1 MPPSLPPPSSLPA
14 LLSPTVPAAW
24 LAALPDVV
32 AAGLSSGWPWLFTL
46 AEWLIRLVMLV
57 YVPQRRAPA
66 AARTWLLLIFFLPWL
81 GLLLYALFGRI
92 YYPKSRRLK
101 LARINQGIE
110 RVRGPLE
117 RFAPVQPLPAGVS
130 ADAAGLIERLGS
142 YWPMRGNAV
151 ELMDDYG
158 AVVAR
163 MIADIDGA
171 ARQVH
176 LLVYIY
182 AADATARAF
191 TDALLRAAAR
201 GVQCRL
207 LVDALG
213 ARAGW
218 RAFAQTLRHGGVEVV
233 QALPMRSL
241 SAVLKGKSARFDLR
255 NHRKILV
262 VDGSIGYIG
271 SQNVI
276 DAESTPGLPNEELVA
291 RVTGPVV
298 TQLQAVFL
306 ADRYLETGE
315 TGEAGQAAQTERGG
329 FVAGNFP
336 PPQAAGAHTAQML
349 PSGPGYGTQN
359 AQMAL
364 VSMIHRARA
373 RVVITTPYFVPDEAF
388 LQALQLACYRGVAV
402 HLVLSRRIDQRFT
415 QAAQEAYFGV
425 LLDAGVHIHLYK
437 PAFLHAKHV
446 TIDDEVAMVGST
458 NMDIRSFALNAEAA
472 LVIYDHAVVARMR
485 EIQARYFRDSAQV
498 DRAAW
503 QRRPLRRRTWQN
515 LCRLADSLL

>member
-1 MPPSLPPPSSLPA
+1 MPASLSATLSATLLPAAWVSSLPG
-14 LLSPTVPAAW
+14 
-24 LAALPDVV
+24 ALPMNP
-32 AAGLSSGWPWLFTL
+32 SWWWPALFTL
-46 AEWLIRLVMLV
+46 AEWTIRLAMLV

-92 YYPKSRRLK
+92 YYPKSRRVK

-117 RFAPVQPLPAGVS
+117 RFAPLQPLPAGVA
-130 ADAAGLIERLGS
+130 ADTAGLIERLGS

-151 ELMDDYG
+151 ALMDDYQ

-163 MIADIDGA
+163 MIADIDA
-171 ARQVH
+171 ATRQVH

-182 AADATARAF
+182 ADDGTARAV
-191 TDALLRAAAR
+191 TDALLRASAR

-218 RAFAQTLRHGGVEVV
+218 RAFSGRLREGGVEVV

-262 VDGSIGYIG
+262 VDGRIGYIG

-276 DAESTPGLPNEELVA
+276 DAESMPGLPNEELVA

-298 TQLQAVFL
+298 AQLQAVFL

-315 TGEAGQAAQTERGG
+315 NGGGG
-329 FVAGNFP
+329 FTPENFP
-336 PPQAAGAHTAQML
+336 PVEPQGPHTAQML

-364 VSMIHRARA
+364 ISMIHQARSE
-373 RVVITTPYFVPDEAF
+373 VVITTPYFVPDEAF
-388 LQALQLACYRGVAV
+388 LQALHLACYRGVAV
-402 HLVLSRRIDQRFT
+402 HLVLSQRIDQRFT
-415 QAAQEAYFGV
+415 QAAQEAYFGM
-425 LLDAGVHIHLYK
+425 LLDSGVRIHLYR

-446 TIDDEVAMVGST
+446 TIDDAVAMVGST

-472 LVIYDHAVVARMR
+472 LVIYDRAVVARMR
-485 EIQARYFRDSAQV
+485 QIQQRYLANSALV
-498 DRAAW
+498 DRAEW
-503 QRRPLRRRTWQN
+503 QRRPLHTRTWQN

>member
-1 MPPSLPPPSSLPA
+1 MPASLSTDLPA
-14 LLSPTVPAAW
+14 LLLPAVPAGW
-24 LAALPDVV
+24 LSALPGGI
-32 AAGLSSGWPWLFTL
+32 AADLWWWPSLFTL
-46 AEWLIRLVMLV
+46 AEWLIRLTMLV

-101 LARINQGIE
+101 LLRINRGIE

-117 RFAPVQPLPAGVS
+117 RFAPVQPLPAGVA
-130 ADAAGLIERLGS
+130 ADAAALIERLGS
-142 YWPMRGNAV
+142 YWPMQGNAV
-151 ELMDDYG
+151 ELMDDYD

-182 AADATARAF
+182 AADATARAM
-191 TDALLRAAAR
+191 TDALLRASAR
-201 GVQCRL
+201 GVRCRL
-207 LVDALG
+207 LLDALG

-218 RAFAQTLRHGGVEVV
+218 RAFSDELRQGGVEVI

-262 VDGSIGYIG
+262 VDGSVGYIG

-276 DAESTPGLPNEELVA
+276 DAESMPGLPNEELVA
-291 RVTGPVV
+291 RVTGPVAG
-298 TQLQAVFL
+298 QLQALFL

-315 TGEAGQAAQTERGG
+315 TPDGG
-329 FVAGNFP
+329 FAPENFP
-336 PPQAAGAHTAQML
+336 ALRAEGTHTAQML

-364 VSMIHRARA
+364 VSMVHRARE
-373 RVVITTPYFVPDEAF
+373 RIVITTPYFVPDEAF

-402 HLVLSRRIDQRFT
+402 HLVLSQRIDQRFT

-425 LLDAGVHIHLYK
+425 LLDAGVLIHLYK

-472 LVIYDHAVVARMR
+472 LVIYDRAVVARMR
-485 EIQARYFRDSAQV
+485 EIQERYFANSAQV
-498 DRAAW
+498 VREVW

>member
-1 MPPSLPPPSSLPA
+1 MPASLPA
-14 LLSPTVPAAW
+14 NFLPAAW
-24 LAALPDVV
+24 SDWLPGAMPAD
-32 AAGLSSGWPWLFTL
+32 LSWWWPSVFML
-46 AEWLIRLVMLV
+46 AEWAIRLAMLV

-92 YYPKSRRLK
+92 YYPKSRRIK
-101 LARINQGIE
+101 LARINLGIASVRD
-110 RVRGPLE
+110 RVA
-117 RFAPVQPLPAGVS
+117 RFAPLQPLPATVAAG
-130 ADAAGLIERLGS
+130 AAGLIERLGS
-142 YWPMRGNAV
+142 HSPMRGNAV
-151 ELMDDYG
+151 ALLDGYD
-158 AVVAR
+158 ATVAA

-171 ARQVH
+171 RHHVH

-182 AADATARAF
+182 AADATGRAF
-191 TDALLRAAAR
+191 TDALLRANAR
-201 GVQCRL
+201 GVRCSL

-218 RAFAQTLRHGGVEVV
+218 RAFADTLREAGVEVV
-233 QALPMRSL
+233 QALPMGSL
-241 SAVLKGKSARFDLR
+241 MAVLKGKSARFDLR

-276 DAESTPGLPNEELVA
+276 DAESMPGLPNEELVA

-298 TQLQAVFL
+298 SELQAVFL
-306 ADRYLETGE
+306 ADRYLETGDSNF
-315 TGEAGQAAQTERGG
+315 GIDS
-329 FVAGNFP
+329 FP
-336 PPQAAGAHTAQML
+336 PMQEQGPHVAQML

-364 VSMIHRARA
+364 ISMIHHARSE
-373 RVVITTPYFVPDEAF
+373 VVITTPYFVPDEAF
-388 LQALQLACYRGVAV
+388 LQALQLACYRGVDV
-402 HLVLSRRIDQRFT
+402 HLVLSQRIDQRFT

-425 LLDAGVHIHLYK
+425 LLDAGVQIHLYR
-437 PAFLHAKHV
+437 PVFLHAKHV

-472 LVIYDHAVVARMR
+472 LVIYDREVVARMR
-485 EIQARYFRDSAQV
+485 EIQRRYLASSEPV
-498 DRAAW
+498 VRAVW
-503 QRRPLRRRTWQN
+503 QQRPLHTRTWQN

>member
-1 MPPSLPPPSSLPA
+1 M
-14 LLSPTVPAAW
+14 
-24 LAALPDVV
+24 
-32 AAGLSSGWPWLFTL
+32 L
-46 AEWLIRLVMLV
+46 AEWAIRLAMLV

-92 YYPKSRRLK
+92 YYPKSRRIK
-101 LARINQGIE
+101 LARINLGIASVRD
-110 RVRGPLE
+110 RVA
-117 RFAPVQPLPAGVS
+117 RFAPLQPLPATVAAG
-130 ADAAGLIERLGS
+130 AAGLIERLGS
-142 YWPMRGNAV
+142 HSPMRGNAV
-151 ELMDDYG
+151 TLLDDYD
-158 AVVAR
+158 ATVAA

-171 ARQVH
+171 RRHVH

-182 AADATARAF
+182 AADATGRAF
-191 TDALLRAAAR
+191 TDALLRASAR
-201 GVQCRL
+201 GVRCSL

-218 RAFAQTLRHGGVEVV
+218 RAFAHTLREAGVEVV

-241 SAVLKGKSARFDLR
+241 MAVLKGKSARFDLR
-255 NHRKILV
+255 NHRKIMV

-276 DAESTPGLPNEELVA
+276 DAESMPGLPNEELVA

-298 TQLQAVFL
+298 SELQAVFL
-306 ADRYLETGE
+306 ADRYLETGDSNF
-315 TGEAGQAAQTERGG
+315 GIDS
-329 FVAGNFP
+329 FP
-336 PPQAAGAHTAQML
+336 PMEEQGPHVAQML

-364 VSMIHRARA
+364 IGMIHHARSQ
-373 RVVITTPYFVPDEAF
+373 VVITTPYFVPDEAF
-388 LQALQLACYRGVAV
+388 LQALQLACYRGVDV
-402 HLVLSRRIDQRFT
+402 HLVLSQRIDQRFT

-425 LLDAGVHIHLYK
+425 LLDAGVQIHLYR

-472 LVIYDHAVVARMR
+472 LVIYDREVVARMR
-485 EIQARYFRDSAQV
+485 EIQRRYLASSEPV
-498 DRAAW
+498 VRAVW
-503 QRRPLRRRTWQN
+503 QQRPLHTRTWQN

>member
-1 MPPSLPPPSSLPA
+1 MSPSLLDTFLPA
-14 LLSPTVPAAW
+14 PW
-24 LAALPDVV
+24 V
-32 AAGLSSGWPWLFTL
+32 ASLQGAMPVGFSWWWPSLFTL
-46 AEWLIRLVMLV
+46 AEWAIRLAMLV

-81 GLLLYALFGRI
+81 GLVLYALFGRI

-101 LARINQGIE
+101 LARINQGIANVRD
-110 RVRGPLE
+110 RVA
-117 RFAPVQPLPAGVS
+117 RFAPLQPLPAAVA

-142 YWPMRGNAV
+142 YSPMRGNAV
-151 ELMDDYG
+151 ALLDDYD
-158 AVVAR
+158 ATVAA
-163 MIADIDGA
+163 MIADIDS
-171 ARQVH
+171 ARHQVH

-182 AADATARAF
+182 AADATGRAF
-191 TDALLRAAAR
+191 TDALLRASAR
-201 GVQCRL
+201 GVRCRL

-218 RAFAQTLRHGGVEVV
+218 RMFAHTLRDGGVEVV

-241 SAVLKGKSARFDLR
+241 MAVLKGKSARFDLR

-276 DAESTPGLPNEELVA
+276 DAESMPGLPNEELVA

-298 TQLQAVFL
+298 AELQAVFL
-306 ADRYLETGE
+306 ADRYLETGD
-315 TGEAGQAAQTERGG
+315 
-329 FVAGNFP
+329 GNFGLDSFP
-336 PPQAAGAHTAQML
+336 PMEAQGPHIAQML

-364 VSMIHRARA
+364 ISMIHRARSE
-373 RVVITTPYFVPDEAF
+373 VVITTPYFVPDEAF
-388 LQALQLACYRGVAV
+388 LQALHLACYRGVAV
-402 HLVLSRRIDQRFT
+402 HLVLSQRIDQRFT

-425 LLDAGVHIHLYK
+425 LLDSGVQIHLYR

-472 LVIYDHAVVARMR
+472 LVIYDRDVVARMR
-485 EIQARYFRDSAQV
+485 RIQQRYLANSETV
-498 DRAAW
+498 VRAVW
-503 QRRPLRRRTWQN
+503 QRRPLHTRTWQN